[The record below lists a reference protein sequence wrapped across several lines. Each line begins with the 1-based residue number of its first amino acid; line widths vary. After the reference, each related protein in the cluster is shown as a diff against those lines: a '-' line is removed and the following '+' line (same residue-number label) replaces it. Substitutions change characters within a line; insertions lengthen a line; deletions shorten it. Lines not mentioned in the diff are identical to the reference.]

1 MIKYETVWG
10 AGFGVWDEP
19 LEGLTPDST
28 GRVLSFSYSRA
39 LLHTAKVLRILNLFR
54 ISILTCPHVAAT
66 NSSVSSPQPQL
77 KTAKQDP

>member
-39 LLHTAKVLRILNLFR
+39 LLHTANGVTGFELVSDFDFDLRACRRNKL
-54 ISILTCPHVAAT
+54 
-66 NSSVSSPQPQL
+66 
-77 KTAKQDP
+77 